1 VRARLL
7 LILALAGLAGAASA
21 ETMSVTES
29 ASYPMSDEESR
40 NAGRQHCVESAKHT
54 ALDRAGSVF
63 EAEMKNERSES
74 GQDEAKLK
82 MRSYFAGVVSS
93 EMVGDQVNIDSQG
106 RATETCTVK
115 IGYDPDTVSAKLRE
129 IADAEGL
136 RKQVAAQQGT
146 IASLQSQ
153 VQQSQPPPPA
163 AAPAPQVIASA
174 LPPAGFAAPP
184 LTQTAQAQE
193 VPQAAPLQA
202 PHALVP
208 YTPPAPR
215 PVYYA
220 PPVPAPVYYAPPSA
234 PRPVYYAPVP
244 APVVYYAPRPTSRP
258 ILVVRPVRVH
268 AATMIR
274 RLYYWRP

>member
-1 VRARLL
+1 VRARPL
-7 LILALAGLAGAASA
+7 LIVALAGLAGAASA
-21 ETMSVTES
+21 ETMSVMES

-40 NAGRQHCVESAKHT
+40 NAGRQHCVEAAKHT

-63 EAEMKNERSES
+63 EAELKNERSES

-93 EMVGDQVNIDSQG
+93 EMTGDRVDIDGQG

-129 IADAEGL
+129 IADAESL

-146 IASLQSQ
+146 IASLQDQ
-153 VQQSQPPPPA
+153 VRQSQLPPPGFAEPPQTQ
-163 AAPAPQVIASA
+163 AAPVPQ
-174 LPPAGFAAPP
+174 
-184 LTQTAQAQE
+184 T
-193 VPQAAPLQA
+193 PQAAPLQA

-208 YTPPAPR
+208 YTPPAAR

-220 PPVPAPVYYAPPSA
+220 PPIPAPVYYAPQPA
-234 PRPVYYAPVP
+234 PRPVYLVP
-244 APVVYYAPRPTSRP
+244 APVVYYAPRPAPRP
-258 ILVVRPVRVH
+258 ILVVRPVRVPVVRVV
-268 AATMIR
+268 R
-274 RLYYWRP
+274 RLLYWRP

>member
-1 VRARLL
+1 MRVWPL
-7 LILALAGLAGAASA
+7 LALALAGAASA
-21 ETMSVTES
+21 ETMSVMES

-40 NAGRQHCVESAKHT
+40 NAGRQHCVEAAKHT

-63 EAEMKNERSES
+63 EAELKNERSES

-93 EMVGDQVNIDSQG
+93 EMVGDQVNVDGQG

-146 IASLQSQ
+146 IATLQSQ
-153 VQQSQPPPPA
+153 VRQAQLPPPPA
-163 AAPAPQVIASA
+163 AAPTPQVIAST
-174 LPPAGFAAPP
+174 LPPAGFTPP
-184 LTQTAQAQE
+184 
-193 VPQAAPLQA
+193 PQVQQAPLQA

-208 YTPPAPR
+208 YTPPVPRPVYYAPPAPAPVYYAPPPAPR

-220 PPVPAPVYYAPPSA
+220 PP
-234 PRPVYYAPVP
+234 PVP
-244 APVVYYAPRPTSRP
+244 APVVYYAPPAPRPV
-258 ILVVRPVRVH
+258 LVVRPVRIHV
-268 AATMIR
+268 ARVIR
-274 RLYYWRP
+274 RLFYWRP

>member
-1 VRARLL
+1 MRFRSFLV
-7 LILALAGLAGAASA
+7 LALAGLAGAASA
-21 ETMSVTES
+21 EMMSVMES

-40 NAGRQHCVESAKHT
+40 NAGRQHCVEAAKHT

-63 EAEMKNERSES
+63 EAELKNERSES

-93 EMVGDQVNIDSQG
+93 EMVGDQVNIDGQG

-153 VQQSQPPPPA
+153 VRQSQLPPPPA
-163 AAPAPQVIASA
+163 AAPTPQVIASA
-174 LPPAGFAAPP
+174 LPPAGFTPP
-184 LTQTAQAQE
+184 PQVQT
-193 VPQAAPLQA
+193 APLQA

-208 YTPPAPR
+208 YTPPVPR

-220 PPVPAPVYYAPPSA
+220 PPVPTPVYYAPPPVPRPVYYAPPSMPA
-234 PRPVYYAPVP
+234 PIIYYAPPP
-244 APVVYYAPRPTSRP
+244 APRAV
-258 ILVVRPVRVH
+258 LVVRPVRVPV
-268 AATMIR
+268 ARVIR
-274 RLYYWRP
+274 RLLYWRP

>member
-1 VRARLL
+1 VKSGPLL
-7 LILALAGLAGAASA
+7 LVALAGLAGAASA

-40 NAGRQHCVESAKHT
+40 NAGRQHCTEAAKHT

-63 EAEMKNERSES
+63 EAELKNERSES

-93 EMVGDQVNIDSQG
+93 EMVGDRVDIDTQG

-136 RKQVAAQQGT
+136 RKQVAE
-146 IASLQSQ
+146 LQSQ
-153 VQQSQPPPPA
+153 VRQSQQPPPPA

-174 LPPAGFAAPP
+174 LPPAGFTPPPQVQPAP
-184 LTQTAQAQE
+184 
-193 VPQAAPLQA
+193 VLQA

-208 YTPPAPR
+208 YTPPVQR

-220 PPVPAPVYYAPPSA
+220 PPAPAPVYYAPPPA
-234 PRPVYYAPVP
+234 PRPVYSAPPPVP
-244 APVVYYAPRPTSRP
+244 APVVYYAPPAARP
-258 ILVVRPVRVH
+258 ILMVRPVRIHV
-268 AATMIR
+268 AKVFR
-274 RLYYWRP
+274 RLLYWRP